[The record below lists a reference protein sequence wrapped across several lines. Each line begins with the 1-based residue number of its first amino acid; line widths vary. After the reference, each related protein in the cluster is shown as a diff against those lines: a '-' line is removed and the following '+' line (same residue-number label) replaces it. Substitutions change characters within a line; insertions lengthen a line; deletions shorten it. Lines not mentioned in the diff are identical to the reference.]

1 MAEEMDLDAMLD
13 VPFQAKEQNSRV
25 ENATN
30 SAEHGTS
37 ERESK
42 ETSDRKKRWHSDTL
56 PLPLVTVNSDR
67 DDDRSSSR
75 SSNRHRHR
83 SHSRSRR
90 SHSRDRHSSK
100 SHRDRRSRSRG
111 HRRSSR
117 SKDTEIRRPTPPRGD
132 RRRKSRSPTGRRS
145 RSRSKLSDRRVRS
158 PSPALPEEER
168 DKRTVFVTQLAARLR
183 SRELSEFFSQA
194 GRVRD
199 ARIISDRNSRRSKGC
214 VSDYLVFLL
223 RPQGNSINIYLTF
236 MGNPLLIRVGYV
248 EFHEEESVQKALAMT
263 GQKLLGIPVM
273 VQLTEAEKNRLALQA
288 EQTVA
293 IAKPIDMS
301 YHRLYV
307 GSIHFNLTED
317 DLKQIFEPFGPL
329 EFVNLHKDPETGRS
343 RGFAF
348 IQYKNGED
356 AKQALE
362 KMNGFELFG
371 RNVLIIARPATN
383 FYFDNENINNSS
395 LSSFSN
401 PSDMTGMSMNSQSRV
416 ELMNKLAAREND
428 LPMISSN
435 EIPPVIPP
443 KLVVQN
449 AMPSKTILL
458 NNMFNPA
465 ESVFLVAVQLY

>member
-1 MAEEMDLDAMLD
+1 
-13 VPFQAKEQNSRV
+13 
-25 ENATN
+25 
-30 SAEHGTS
+30 
-37 ERESK
+37 
-42 ETSDRKKRWHSDTL
+42 
-56 PLPLVTVNSDR
+56 
-67 DDDRSSSR
+67 
-75 SSNRHRHR
+75 
-83 SHSRSRR
+83 
-90 SHSRDRHSSK
+90 
-100 SHRDRRSRSRG
+100 
-111 HRRSSR
+111 
-117 SKDTEIRRPTPPRGD
+117 
-132 RRRKSRSPTGRRS
+132 
-145 RSRSKLSDRRVRS
+145 LSDRRVRS
-158 PSPALPEEER
+158 PSLPLPEEER

-183 SRELSEFFSQA
+183 SRELAEFFSQA

-199 ARIISDRNSRRSKGC
+199 ARIISDRNSRRSKG
-214 VSDYLVFLL
+214 
-223 RPQGNSINIYLTF
+223 
-236 MGNPLLIRVGYV
+236 VGYV
-248 EFHEEESVQKALAMT
+248 EFYEEESVQKALAMT

-293 IAKPIDMS
+293 IAKPVDMS

-371 RNVLIIARPATN
+371 RNIKVGLVTDKNSGMN
-383 FYFDNENINNSS
+383 FS
-395 LSSFSN
+395 LDDA
-401 PSDMTGMSMNSQSRV
+401 DMTGMSMNSQSRV

-443 KLVVQN
+443 KLVVQV

-465 ESVFLVAVQLY
+465 EETEPTWVQELESDVKEECNGYGQVLHIHVEEESLGEIYLKFDSVESAQRAVQSLNGRWFGGKQIQAVFLPELLYNARFSL